1 MTSAKLKDD
10 PASGRLGAMKK
21 FITLLVLEILTVI
34 IAMASFRIV
43 KEPLIAGAIAGGF
56 FTLLGLV
63 IFVMGLRDAKFRRSI
78 TFVMGCV
85 HLFFVAIPL
94 MSVRFLNSALSFS
107 EIKIW
112 GLSGPAFH
120 RLSGVVFW
128 MLMIG
133 AVIDA
138 MIAWKRERRT

>member
-1 MTSAKLKDD
+1 
-10 PASGRLGAMKK
+10 MKK
-21 FITLLVLEILTVI
+21 FIGLLIFEILTVI
-34 IAMASFRIV
+34 IAMSAFKLISD
-43 KEPLIAGAIAGGF
+43 PLVAGAIAGGC

-63 IFVMGLRDAKFRRSI
+63 IFVMGLRDARFRRSI

-85 HLFFVAIPL
+85 HLFLVAIPL
-94 MSVRFLNSALSFS
+94 MSVRFLNSAMAFG

-112 GLSGPAFH
+112 GLSGPTFH

-133 AVIDA
+133 GVIDA
-138 MIAWKRERRT
+138 IVFYKKMGPFAVDGSTVRKTEL